1 MKRNRLGRR
10 GGLPRD
16 AEQLLWL
23 ANGLADSSS
32 RAEDHF
38 WDQRLADAVDNLL
51 RSEDEDALNT
61 ALDHLSTASA
71 HAYDEL
77 ADMIESRALS
87 GESTKGM
94 RWGRKRVSGNWA
106 RRL

>member
-38 WDQRLADAVDNLL
+38 WDQRLADAVDGLL
-51 RSEDEDALNT
+51 RAEDEEALT
-61 ALDHLSTASA
+61 TASTT
-71 HAYDEL
+71 
-77 ADMIESRALS
+77 S
-87 GESTKGM
+87 
-94 RWGRKRVSGNWA
+94 A
-106 RRL
+106 RPPPAFMPTTSSPT

>member
-38 WDQRLADAVDNLL
+38 WDQRLAGAVDALL
-51 RSEDEDALNT
+51 RKRQTTSTRKLKLNET
-61 ALDHLSTASA
+61 D
-71 HAYDEL
+71 
-77 ADMIESRALS
+77 I
-87 GESTKGM
+87 
-94 RWGRKRVSGNWA
+94 
-106 RRL
+106 

>member
-38 WDQRLADAVDNLL
+38 WDQRLADAVDGLL
-51 RSEDEDALNT
+51 RAEDEEALTT
-61 ALDHLSTASA
+61 ALRDLIIPGLDHFGYRT
-71 HAYDEL
+71 HRL
-77 ADMIESRALS
+77 ATWLHQGAP
-87 GESTKGM
+87 T
-94 RWGRKRVSGNWA
+94 
-106 RRL
+106 

>member
-38 WDQRLADAVDNLL
+38 WDQRLADAVDGML
-51 RSEDEDALNT
+51 RADDEIGR
-61 ALDHLSTASA
+61 ASCR
-71 HAYDEL
+71 E
-77 ADMIESRALS
+77 
-87 GESTKGM
+87 
-94 RWGRKRVSGNWA
+94 RVFSSV
-106 RRL
+106 

>member
-38 WDQRLADAVDNLL
+38 WDQRLADAV
-51 RSEDEDALNT
+51 AT
-61 ALDHLSTASA
+61 PPSTTFPPPAPTPTTNSP
-71 HAYDEL
+71 
-77 ADMIESRALS
+77 
-87 GESTKGM
+87 T
-94 RWGRKRVSGNWA
+94 
-106 RRL
+106 

>member
-23 ANGLADSSS
+23 ASGLAESSS

-38 WDQRLADAVDNLL
+38 WDQRLAAAVDGLL
-51 RSEDEDALNT
+51 RAEDEDTLNT
-61 ALDHLSTASA
+61 ALDHLSSTNAA
-71 HAYDEL
+71 AYDATVDDGAKITTKIGQL
-77 ADMIESRALS
+77 AAAGII
-87 GESTKGM
+87 
-94 RWGRKRVSGNWA
+94 A
-106 RRL
+106 RDGV